1 MSVLSFPRI
10 ILNGT
15 TSWNVATNNNKFK
28 FGYDKG
34 PIDVHLPQGVQYDT
48 FDDWLIALNDQGTTN
63 GDWGVFG
70 QMHANF
76 DASVKNIVTGY
87 NQTEQNDGLNG
98 ATLKFIGGVPKLVDV
113 DPYSPITSQI
123 FLRNIMLQ
131 SDNDIG
137 FSGPATARMT
147 SRRPFFSRNV
157 GSSMQ
162 IAGGMGVVWQT
173 CIAKADLIWN
183 GLDKS
188 SFLASLKAM
197 MDGEDVQGL
206 MMRVSSFSTLYFT
219 NYVDGGW
226 QTQTAQEVYGKI
238 AAKWAA
244 VSPVN
249 PGNIAAAFNPAVS
262 TMCGA
267 IGLWQKGDLQTVPSG
282 RILAAAPPPSQTA
295 ATLGGAEAYVNS
307 AQGVISLDLMNT
319 IPIDGAQNETKSG
332 IGPLAL
338 TLTTDGSTQTINALA
353 ESDFRKSAY
362 FASGGIIDVPLGT
375 VSASDVLDGTLGLSS
390 PTNTVTPLE
399 EVALTAE
406 VDQRSIYV
414 DMGNPGQ
421 FIVDV
426 RASTGT
432 VPADTKVF
440 ANIVTNSSDK
450 VVVLTGGTTETTGNS
465 YPVTN
470 GQATVTFDGQ
480 DEGNCIVLLQAF
492 TGVDVP
498 VTLAQFP
505 APTTGYAAIRVMP
518 TDADINAVADA
529 DVTWDYVYNNVLRP
543 FDLVYRGMSCGVFS
557 LGSQDAVKA
566 HANSIVGLT
575 DLSQFESPLYMP
587 VTRDLSAGRRA
598 LLWRYLGFNDTPP
611 ST

>member
-1 MSVLSFPRI
+1 M
-10 ILNGT
+10 
-15 TSWNVATNNNKFK
+15 
-28 FGYDKG
+28 
-34 PIDVHLPQGVQYDT
+34 
-48 FDDWLIALNDQGTTN
+48 
-63 GDWGVFG
+63 
-70 QMHANF
+70 
-76 DASVKNIVTGY
+76 
-87 NQTEQNDGLNG
+87 
-98 ATLKFIGGVPKLVDV
+98 
-113 DPYSPITSQI
+113 
-123 FLRNIMLQ
+123 
-131 SDNDIG
+131 
-137 FSGPATARMT
+137 
-147 SRRPFFSRNV
+147 
-157 GSSMQ
+157 
-162 IAGGMGVVWQT
+162 
-173 CIAKADLIWN
+173 
-183 GLDKS
+183 
-188 SFLASLKAM
+188 
-197 MDGEDVQGL
+197 
-206 MMRVSSFSTLYFT
+206 
-219 NYVDGGW
+219 DGGW

-282 RILAAAPPPSQTA
+282 RILAAGPAPNQTA

-319 IPIDGAQNETKSG
+319 IPVEGAQNETIAG

-353 ESDFRKSAY
+353 EIDFGKSAY

-375 VSASDVLDGTLGLSS
+375 VSASDVSDGTLGLSS
-390 PTNTVTPLE
+390 PANTVTPLE

-406 VDQRSIYV
+406 VDQRSAYV

-432 VPADTKVF
+432 VPADAKVF
-440 ANIVTNSSDK
+440 ANIVTNSTDK
-450 VVVLTGGTTETTGNS
+450 VIVLTGGTTETSGNS

-470 GQATVTFDGQ
+470 GQATVTFDGH

-611 ST
+611 SA